1 MYAGSVS
8 CNQSPAQ
15 RRLREDTGMAAPKE
29 LYKTTII
36 IWSDFNPANFA
47 IDELAREA
55 ISGDAYCS
63 EQNTEY
69 VTDAGQFPKTEF
81 FDSPEPDE
89 DDDED
94 EDEAKS

>member
-1 MYAGSVS
+1 
-8 CNQSPAQ
+8 
-15 RRLREDTGMAAPKE
+15 MAAPKE

-94 EDEAKS
+94 EDEARGIPNG